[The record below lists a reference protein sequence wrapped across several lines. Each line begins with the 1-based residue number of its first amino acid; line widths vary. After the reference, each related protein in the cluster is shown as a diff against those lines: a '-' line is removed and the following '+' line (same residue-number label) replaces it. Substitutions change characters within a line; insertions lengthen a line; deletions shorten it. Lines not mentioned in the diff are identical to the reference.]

1 MSNSK
6 SFLMD
11 MIQNEISSMAGTP
24 GAVADGD
31 VVGYSLPIGKQ
42 PKYPD
47 DEESEEHKLRKVV
60 REICK
65 RALLKPTPVNE
76 ELKLRAIV
84 KRLIME
90 AKKEVESAPHS
101 STAINLLE
109 ELLKQILPGVE
120 TDFKTLT
127 TSQEQR
133 DSFRA
138 NLLDAVSKLLAAE
151 DVNAQAG
158 NTDAPDIALEE
169 IDLKVDDDPEAD
181 SGELDIEP
189 DDMFIDIDDKGEI
202 PAEEE
207 VAFGIEGQE
216 ETGRNMAAK
225 TYDNIEKNI
234 VDSYAILSDDSDR
247 KTFRDYLITNLK
259 MYFDKYE
266 AELSTE
272 VKEPT
277 TDEYEKEKDDQSLE
291 MGAEEDLETGVGED
305 ELDLEL

>member
-1 MSNSK
+1 MNNSK
-6 SFLMD
+6 DFLIN
-11 MIQNEISSMAGTP
+11 MIQNEISSMGGP
-24 GAVADGD
+24 IGAVGDGD
-31 VVGYSLPIGKQ
+31 IQGYSLPLGDK
-42 PKYPD
+42 PEK
-47 DEESEEHKLRKVV
+47 DEDTTEETQLRSII

-65 RALLKPTPVNE
+65 RALLKAKPVNE
-76 ELKLRAIV
+76 EVQFRSIV
-84 KRLIME
+84 RRLILE

-158 NTDAPDIALEE
+158 DTDAPDIALDE
-169 IDLKVDDDPEAD
+169 IDLKIDDDAETD

-234 VDSYAILSDDSDR
+234 VDSYAILSDDTDR

-291 MGAEEDLETGVGED
+291 MGAQEDFETGVGED